1 MLKLHA
7 SLSGHGALNAIFS
20 LSAPNS
26 RESCKDP
33 RARPH
38 LDMILVWDMQHAH
51 MQKRGNPLA
60 GRSLRWGFSANLWR
74 HIPASALPH
83 PEKDTPDNDWEC
95 SCVKSIYSVHFCT
108 VLVKASLMFKIF
120 VLHMANWDHL
130 TKYPKLRLSN
140 NGVLITLGSYKLHQS
155 YLIPPGSAAGRGGQR
170 LLGCPVVLL

>member
-38 LDMILVWDMQHAH
+38 LDMSLVEICIMHVC
-51 MQKRGNPLA
+51 KIEETLLLA
-60 GRSLRWGFSANLWR
+60 GHLGEVSLQTWW
-74 HIPASALPH
+74 HVPASALRH

-108 VLVKASLMFKIF
+108 VLVKASQMFKIF
-120 VLHMANWDHL
+120 VLHMTNWDHL
-130 TKYPKLRLSN
+130 TKSPKLRLSY
-140 NGVLITLGSYKLHQS
+140 NGVWITLGSYKLHQS

>member
-1 MLKLHA
+1 MLKFRA
-7 SLSGHGALNAIFS
+7 SVSGHGALNAIFS

-38 LDMILVWDMQHAH
+38 LDMSLVWDMHHAR

-60 GRSLRWGFSANLWR
+60 GQSLRWGFSANPWR
-74 HIPASALPH
+74 HVHASALCH
-83 PEKDTPDNDWEC
+83 PEKDTPDNDREC
-95 SCVKSIYSVHFCT
+95 SCVVKSIYS
-108 VLVKASLMFKIF
+108 
-120 VLHMANWDHL
+120 DHL
-130 TKYPKLRLSN
+130 TKSPKLRLSY
-140 NGVLITLGSYKLHQS
+140 NGVWITLRSYKLHQS